1 MLIET
6 FIILLLHS
14 NAFSNVSRILILLPS
29 CSHKMILSF
38 VLHIFFLVRY
48 GELTPLVIC
57 CSKTVYMSSILLCD
71 YEKHQ
76 DAQSPQQMD
85 EIMSIKVMKQINLLS
100 AAV

>member
-14 NAFSNVSRILILLPS
+14 NAFSNISRILILLPS

-38 VLHIFFLVRY
+38 VLLIFFLVRY

-57 CSKTVYMSSILLCD
+57 CSNVSSILLCD

-76 DAQSPQQMD
+76 HAQSPQQMD

>member
-29 CSHKMILSF
+29 RSHKMILSF

-85 EIMSIKVMKQINLLS
+85 EIMSIKVMKQINLLY